1 VRGRELVDAILA
13 GENGV
18 IAIGKYRS
26 LRSTVWRLVR
36 AGILAR
42 LYPGVYAMASD
53 VERTGTWLTGLFAWK
68 PDAVISG
75 ATALALHRGEL
86 PSRIAA
92 VGRIEAHRAIRTRD
106 SARVRWQ
113 RRSHPPE
120 SRVSDGGVTAL
131 TRVAVAVER
140 AAHDDG
146 RAIDDVF
153 RLRQGRP
160 EDLVVALAAYSYTRG
175 NPVRRRVVAAS
186 ETRPY
191 SFGERELHRV
201 LRAHSLTDWVANEPI
216 RVGGEIVIPDVR
228 IRGHRVVIEFDGRE
242 FHSDAVRF
250 EHDRRRQNLLVRH
263 GFLVLRFTWA
273 MLRDDPAAVVAII
286 RDTCRHAQRIAS

>member
-1 VRGRELVDAILA
+1 MRGRELVDAILA

-18 IAIGKYRS
+18 IAIRNYRS

-36 AGILAR
+36 AGMLVR
-42 LYPGVYAMASD
+42 LYPGVYAMAS
-53 VERTGTWLTGLFAWK
+53 EREQTGIWLTGLTAWK

-75 ATALALHRGEL
+75 ATALALHRAEL
-86 PSRIAA
+86 PSRIAD
-92 VGRIEAHRAIRTRD
+92 VGRIEAHRPVRTRN

-120 SRVSDGGVTAL
+120 ARVSQGGVTAL
-131 TRVAVAVER
+131 TRVAASVER

-146 RAIDDVF
+146 RAIDDIF
-153 RLRQGRP
+153 RLRQGQP
-160 EDLVVALAAYSYTRG
+160 EDLAAAMAPYRQTHG
-175 NPVRRRVVAAS
+175 NQVRRRVVAES

-201 LRAHSLTDWVANEPI
+201 LRAHSLPAWVANEPI

-228 IRGHRVVIEFDGRE
+228 IRGLRVVVEFDGRE
-242 FHSDAVRF
+242 FHSDAHRF
-250 EHDRRRQNLLVRH
+250 EHDRRRQNLLVRS

-273 MLRDDPAAVVAII
+273 MLRDDPAMIVAMI
-286 RDTCRHAQRIAS
+286 RDACRHAQKMAS